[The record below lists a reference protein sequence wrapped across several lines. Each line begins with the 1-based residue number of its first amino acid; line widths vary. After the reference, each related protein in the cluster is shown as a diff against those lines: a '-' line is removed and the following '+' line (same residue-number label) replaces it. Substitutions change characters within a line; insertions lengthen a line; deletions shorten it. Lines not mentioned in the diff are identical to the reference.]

1 MKKTFLLILSWML
14 FTVAH
19 ATITPT
25 STQMWWGYFNESQ
38 AASLPYDGNLGLAR
52 AATLGVAIAVPANDE
67 IVGSSTIKAIR
78 FWIGNDYT
86 YINSDVKVWISTS
99 LPTSPDYATYV
110 QTVSKSALQKGE
122 IDVELTTP
130 FEVNNQAIYVGY
142 TFSISQKAYPIMSAG
157 QDVPNAFFINV
168 DNGEWDY
175 LYGQGYGNL
184 ALQVLLDGGSYST
197 SCVTVADFGKKATL
211 KGTSTEVPVTF
222 TNKGTQDVNSISYTL
237 SEGGSTSEEQTIV
250 FSTPLAMNTTTTSS
264 VKIPAAEICKNYT
277 YTLTVTKVNGNE
289 NTAKAKS
296 ATGTIIVI
304 SEALTVTPAV
314 EEFTGTW
321 CGYCPYGIVGMQK
334 AHETFGDKV
343 VLIAAHSGDV
353 MAIDD
358 YSPIVNGVGSF
369 PDAFLNRKNEF
380 YPTSYSLVSQI
391 NNALTETVL
400 GSVQLTATW
409 TDANK
414 TAIIFA
420 TENKFVYND
429 DNGQYG
435 IAFVLTEDGLT
446 GSNYSWAQ
454 SNYLSGESGSSEM
467 SFWYNSGS
475 QVYNFVYDH
484 VAVAAWDIKNGVQN
498 SVNPTFTA
506 GETLTFNYEG
516 SISNNTLI
524 QDKSKLKA
532 IALLIDR
539 NTGAIVNAAQCDI
552 KDFTT
557 GIQGMTE
564 NDQTPVAR
572 YSLDGRQLSAPQKGL
587 NIVKTADGRTVK
599 VLVK

>member
-14 FTVAH
+14 VTVTH

-25 STQMWWGYFNESQ
+25 STQLWWGYFNESQ
-38 AASLPYDGNLGLAR
+38 AASLPYDGNIGINR

-67 IVGSSTIKAIR
+67 FAGSSTIKAIR
-78 FWIGNDYT
+78 FWIGDDYI
-86 YINSDVKVWISTS
+86 YINGDVKVWISTS
-99 LPTSPDYATYV
+99 LPTSPNNATYV

-168 DNGEWDY
+168 NNGDWEN
-175 LYGQGYGNL
+175 LYGQDYGNL
-184 ALQVLLDGGSYST
+184 ALQLLLDGGNYPT
-197 SCVTVADFGKKATL
+197 SCVTVENFGKKATP
-211 KGTSTEVPVTF
+211 KGTSTEIPVTF
-222 TNKGTQDVNSISYTL
+222 TNKGTQDVSSISYTL
-237 SEGGSTSEEQTIV
+237 SEGGNTSEEQTLV
-250 FSTPLAMNTTTTSS
+250 FPTPLAMNTSTTIS
-264 VKIPAAEICKNYT
+264 VQIPATEICKNYT
-277 YTLTVTKVNGNE
+277 YILTVTKVNGNE

-296 ATGTIIVI
+296 ATGNIIVI
-304 SEALTVTPAV
+304 SEALTVTPVV

-321 CGYCPYGIVGMQK
+321 CGYCPYGIVGMEK
-334 AHETFGDKV
+334 AHETFGDNV
-343 VLIAAHSGDV
+343 VLIAAHDGDV
-353 MAIDD
+353 MATSD
-358 YSPIVNGVGSF
+358 YGPILNGVSSF
-369 PDAFLNRKNEF
+369 PNAFINRKNEF
-380 YPTSYSLVSQI
+380 YPSSGTIISQI
-391 NNALTETVL
+391 NYALTEMVL

-414 TAIIFA
+414 TAIKFS
-420 TENKFVYND
+420 TESKFVYD
-429 DNGQYG
+429 DNNGQYG
-435 IAFVLTEDGLT
+435 IAFVLTEDGMT
-446 GSNYSWAQ
+446 GSGSAWAQ
-454 SNYLSGESGSSEM
+454 SNYLSGGSGDSEM
-467 SFWYNSGS
+467 AFWYNSGS
-475 QVYNFVYDH
+475 SVYNFTYNH
-484 VAVAAWDIKNGVQN
+484 VAVAAWNILNGVQN
-498 SVNPTFTA
+498 SVNPIITA
-506 GETLTFNYEG
+506 GETQQFNFDG

-552 KDFTT
+552 KDVTT